1 MDSVL
6 SLLPLTSVIAFLVG
20 GCVGIGV
27 FFGIIANV
35 LVKKFPKAKWA
46 IIVVA
51 LLLAAGASFG
61 WGYLAGIIIE

>member
-1 MDSVL
+1 MNNTL
-6 SLLPLTSVIAFLVG
+6 SLLFLVG

-27 FFGIIANV
+27 ISGIIANV

-46 IIVVA
+46 IIVAA

-61 WGYLAGIIIE
+61 WGYLAGTIIK